1 MPSSFCLPGDVT
13 PEWFSHKSWGST
25 VTFQLSSNWANS
37 EFLGFSLCAVILFRS
52 VDHSLHVKCTYHF
65 RNKYGD
71 SRDLDCYLDGWFDD
85 QGNDPA
91 HIFVGLDPCLVAK
104 EKDTFSKYSEVSVE
118 FQPEDMNG
126 TLLLLDSCQVV
137 ECGVHLLHA
146 NEMHRFDFSMQD
158 RFDFSMQ
165 DDSRFHPPD
174 RDELKA
180 VFQAKRER
188 LQGMRRDDYF
198 GYVFPRSIR

>member
-1 MPSSFCLPGDVT
+1 M
-13 PEWFSHKSWGST
+13 
-25 VTFQLSSNWANS
+25 
-37 EFLGFSLCAVILFRS
+37 
-52 VDHSLHVKCTYHF
+52 HVKCTYHF
-65 RNKYGD
+65 RNKHGD
-71 SRDLDCYLDGWFDD
+71 SRDLDCYLNGWFDD

-104 EKDTFSKYSEVSVE
+104 EKDTFSKYSEVLVE

-146 NEMHRFDFSMQD
+146 NEMHHFDFSMQD